1 MVDANYILNLFDVG
15 SNGRACD
22 AGIYAKSQIASA
34 VEHNTLHIPPPQPL
48 PGRVNDVPLVI
59 IGDEAFPLK
68 RSLMKP
74 YPAEILTDNQRIHNY
89 RLTRA
94 RRVPENAFDILV
106 NRLRILD
113 KYMHLAPSKCL

>member
-1 MVDANYILNLFDVG
+1 MVDANYILIIFDVG

-22 AGIYAKSQIASA
+22 AGIYAKFQIASA

-74 YPAEILTDNQRIHNY
+74 YPAEILNINIMSIN
-89 RLTRA
+89 L
-94 RRVPENAFDILV
+94 RRNNVEV
-106 NRLRILD
+106 
-113 KYMHLAPSKCL
+113 